1 MSEDTH
7 ATPIEPVP
15 VDCDDCGSRSSADF
29 TARPS
34 QTLAIPAS
42 ALTGFP
48 TGKSP
53 RELSRGRLIAEG
65 IVGVA
70 SVYAA
75 TRLDW
80 SQVFEAAVAEA
91 DAMQKSLVIVY
102 LQGGND
108 GLNVTVPIDTKYAM
122 YQAARTNIARVVGPT
137 AGGTVGTWAMGGTG
151 GSLGFA
157 NVAVSTA
164 GTGDNGDPSLG
175 FDSMYGDGSGGPG
188 SDLAVFPAADYSP
201 ANHSHFE
208 SADIWFGGSIQEVQ
222 TGWLGRWLDTYG
234 SQANPLQAVSI
245 DQSLS
250 KQIRTS
256 TAPVCA
262 LQNLRG
268 ARFDVPGVDRT
279 TIDPTAVMA
288 GLATVPYG
296 AGNTHLARSR
306 GAYGTTVDMANRL
319 ATLTNIAAGAG
330 YPAGSYL
337 SQQLQTAAVLLGA
350 GLGTRVVTIDWGGF
364 DTHGGQLASQDPQ
377 LKDLSRSLA
386 AFKADLTTRGIE
398 QNVLTL
404 VFSEFGRR
412 VGSNDSGGT
421 DHGAGGMMLVSGS
434 AVRGGLAGEFP
445 ILPTSD
451 QTDSDLT
458 VATDFRTVYQALIAE
473 WLGGDPNA
481 ILPGGPFPGISRF
494 DSGTTLLKAA

>member
-1 MSEDTH
+1 
-7 ATPIEPVP
+7 
-15 VDCDDCGSRSSADF
+15 
-29 TARPS
+29 
-34 QTLAIPAS
+34 
-42 ALTGFP
+42 
-48 TGKSP
+48 
-53 RELSRGRLIAEG
+53 
-65 IVGVA
+65 
-70 SVYAA
+70 
-75 TRLDW
+75 
-80 SQVFEAAVAEA
+80 
-91 DAMQKSLVIVY
+91 
-102 LQGGND
+102 
-108 GLNVTVPIDTKYAM
+108 
-122 YQAARTNIARVVGPT
+122 
-137 AGGTVGTWAMGGTG
+137 MGGTG

-234 SQANPLQAVSI
+234 SQSNPLQAVSI

-288 GLATVPYG
+288 TLASVPSG

-306 GAYGTTVDMANRL
+306 GSYGTTVDMANRL

-330 YPAGSYL
+330 YPAGSSL

-364 DTHGGQLASQDPQ
+364 DTHGSQLASQDPQ

-386 AFKADLTTRGIE
+386 AFKADLTARGIE

-458 VATDFRTVYQALIAE
+458 VATDFRTVYQALISE

-494 DSGTTLLKAA
+494 DGGASLLKAA